1 MAHGRPRLNVY
12 GRQLLVDRV
21 LRQGWSVAAAA
32 EALQVSRQT
41 GYRWLR
47 RYRAEGPAGLR
58 DRPPIARCRPH
69 ALPRAVEQRI
79 LRARHQHRWGPHR
92 LAWHLGLPRSTIY
105 GVLRRHRVPRLAACD
120 RPTRRP
126 VRYTRQQPGE
136 LLHLDVKKLGRIP
149 PGGGH
154 RIWGRPHG
162 RRRGRR
168 GYDFLHV
175 AIDDCSR
182 VAFVQAYP
190 DERGPTTARF
200 LAQAAAFF
208 AARGVRIQAVMT
220 DRAWGYTR
228 AAAFRAVLA
237 RLGAR
242 HLVTQPYRPQTNGKA
257 ERFIKTLLE
266 EWAYARLYRSNP
278 ARLHTLS
285 AWVAAYNQ
293 HRPHTALDGSPP
305 MRILVNKA
313 RGNHI

>member
-12 GRQLLVDRV
+12 GRQVLVDRV
-21 LRQGWSVAAAA
+21 LHQGWSVAAAA

-47 RYRAEGPAGLR
+47 RYRTEGPAGLL
-58 DRPPIARCRPH
+58 DRPPIARRRPH

-79 LRARHQHRWGPHR
+79 LRARRQHRWGPHR

-105 GVLRRHRVPRLAACD
+105 GVLRRHRVPRLADLD
-120 RPTRRP
+120 RPTQRP

-154 RIWGRPHG
+154 RIWGRSQG

-200 LAQAAAFF
+200 LAEAAAFF
-208 AARGVRIQAVMT
+208 ATRGVRVQAVMT

-228 AAAFRAVLA
+228 ATAFRTGLVQ
-237 RLGAR
+237 LGAR
-242 HLVTQPYRPQTNGKA
+242 HLVTRPYRPQTNGKA
-257 ERFIKTLLE
+257 ERFIKTLLA
-266 EWAYARLYRSNP
+266 EWAYVRLYLSNP
-278 ARLHTLS
+278 ARLQTLP

-305 MRILVNKA
+305 MRVLVNKA
-313 RGNHI
+313 RGNHS

>member
-1 MAHGRPRLNVY
+1 MAHGRRGLNVS
-12 GRQLLVDRV
+12 GRQVLVDRV
-21 LRQGWSVAAAA
+21 LHQGWSVAAAA
-32 EALQVSRQT
+32 EALQISRQT

-58 DRPPIARCRPH
+58 DRPPIARRRRQ

-79 LRARHQHRWGPHR
+79 LRARRQHRWGPHR

-105 GVLRRHRVPRLAACD
+105 GVLRRQRAPRLADLD
-120 RPTRRP
+120 RPTQRP
-126 VRYTRQQPGE
+126 VRYTRQEPGE
-136 LLHLDVKKLGRIP
+136 LLPLDVKKLGRIP

-162 RRRGRR
+162 RRGRR

-200 LAQAAAFF
+200 LAEAAAFF

-220 DRAWGYTR
+220 DCAWGYTR
-228 AAAFRAVLA
+228 AAAFRAGLA

-242 HLVTQPYRPQTNGKA
+242 HLVTRPYRPQTNGKA
-257 ERFIKTLLE
+257 ERFIKTLLA
-266 EWAYARLYRSNP
+266 EWAYVRLYLSNP
-278 ARLHTLS
+278 ARLQTLP
-285 AWVAAYNQ
+285 AWVAACNQ

-305 MRILVNKA
+305 MRVLVNQA
-313 RGNHI
+313 RGNHS